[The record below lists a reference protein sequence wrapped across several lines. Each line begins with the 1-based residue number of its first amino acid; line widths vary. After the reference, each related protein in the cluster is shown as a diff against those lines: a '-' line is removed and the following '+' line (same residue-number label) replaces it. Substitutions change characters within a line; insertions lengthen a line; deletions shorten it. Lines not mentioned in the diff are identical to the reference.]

1 MVPSLNSIISRL
13 HLKQLRLLIALGDHG
28 SLLKAAQQVALTQP
42 GASKALQEIETTLGM
57 PLFVRT
63 NRGLQ
68 PNEAGRCVI
77 RYARVI
83 CTELA
88 HMREEM
94 VGIQGGRVSVGVI
107 MGAVPLLVDA
117 VTSLKP
123 DMSVEIVEDTSA
135 ALLGLIDVGR
145 LDLAICRTTISPT
158 PQIYD
163 SLKLQDETLAVVANV
178 QHPLRRAKRLTLH
191 DLADYRWVVY
201 RANMPM
207 RLLLERE
214 FREAEIPFPRHLVET
229 TSLFATLAILRSNP
243 SFVALVSIDVA
254 QFFARH
260 DMTCILALELAS
272 RSEPYELVTRKDAPL
287 SHGAKLLIDAL
298 KRRQGI
304 D

>member
-1 MVPSLNSIISRL
+1 
-13 HLKQLRLLIALGDHG
+13 
-28 SLLKAAQQVALTQP
+28 
-42 GASKALQEIETTLGM
+42 
-57 PLFVRT
+57 
-63 NRGLQ
+63 
-68 PNEAGRCVI
+68 
-77 RYARVI
+77 
-83 CTELA
+83 
-88 HMREEM
+88 
-94 VGIQGGRVSVGVI
+94 
-107 MGAVPLLVDA
+107 
-117 VTSLKP
+117 
-123 DMSVEIVEDTSA
+123 
-135 ALLGLIDVGR
+135 
-145 LDLAICRTTISPT
+145 
-158 PQIYD
+158 
-163 SLKLQDETLAVVANV
+163 
-178 QHPLRRAKRLTLH
+178 
-191 DLADYRWVVY
+191 
-201 RANMPM
+201 MPM